1 MPMNWDFVW
10 WLEADTAEKIG
21 GTLEATNVRMRKVG
35 HQRDLY
41 LR

>member
-1 MPMNWDFVW
+1 MNWDFVW
-10 WLEADTAEKIG
+10 WLEADTKKIG